1 MPNTNS
7 KPLYVVAGVGD
18 LAVSKLRDL
27 QIPEKVR
34 SGELRTK
41 VVNVTQTALVRATSV
56 YENLAERGEKAVAD
70 ARSRRGD
77 GKSTSNSSLAVV
89 EPPAVEPASKV
100 APARKAS
107 TTSSS
112 TTSTSSTTPPRKTTA
127 KDV

>member
-41 VVNVTQTALVRATSV
+41 VVDATQTALVRATSA
-56 YENLAERGEKAVAD
+56 YEKLAERGEKAVSD
-70 ARSRRGD
+70 ARTRRG
-77 GKSTSNSSLAVV
+77 KPTSSSSLAVV
-89 EPPAVEPASKV
+89 EPPAVEPAAKV
-100 APARKAS
+100 APARKA
-107 TTSSS
+107 
-112 TTSTSSTTPPRKTTA
+112 TPPRKTTT
-127 KDV
+127 KNT

>member
-41 VVNVTQTALVRATSV
+41 VVNATQTALVRAGSV
-56 YENLAERGEKAVAD
+56 YENLAERGEKAVSD
-70 ARSRRGD
+70 ARSRRGRT
-77 GKSTSNSSLAVV
+77 GSNPLAVV
-89 EPPAVEPASKV
+89 EPPAAESPRKV
-100 APARKAS
+100 APARKS
-107 TTSSS
+107 TTG
-112 TTSTSSTTPPRKTTA
+112 TAPRKTTA
-127 KDV
+127 KNS

>member
-18 LAVSKLRDL
+18 LAVTKLRDL

-41 VVNVTQTALVRATSV
+41 VVNATQTALVRATSV
-56 YENLAERGEKAVAD
+56 YENLAERGEKAVSD

-77 GKSTSNSSLAVV
+77 KPTSSSSLAVV
-89 EPPAVEPASKV
+89 EPPAVEPAAKV

-107 TTSSS
+107 TT
-112 TTSTSSTTPPRKTTA
+112 PRKSTA
-127 KDV
+127 KNV

>member
-41 VVNVTQTALVRATSV
+41 VVNATQTALVRAGSV
-56 YENLAERGEKAVAD
+56 YENLAERGEKAVSD
-70 ARSRRGD
+70 ARSRRG
-77 GKSTSNSSLAVV
+77 GKAGSNSSLAVV
-89 EPPAVEPASKV
+89 EPPAAEAPRKV
-100 APARKAS
+100 APARKS
-107 TTSSS
+107 TTG
-112 TTSTSSTTPPRKTTA
+112 TTPRKTTA
-127 KDV
+127 KNS

>member
-41 VVNVTQTALVRATSV
+41 VVNATQTALVRATSV
-56 YENLAERGEKAVAD
+56 YENLAERGEKAVSD

-77 GKSTSNSSLAVV
+77 KPTSSSSLAVV
-89 EPPAVEPASKV
+89 EPPAVEPAAKV
-100 APARKAS
+100 APARKA
-107 TTSSS
+107 
-112 TTSTSSTTPPRKTTA
+112 TPPRKTTT
-127 KDV
+127 KNT

>member
-41 VVNVTQTALVRATSV
+41 VVNATQTALVRAGSV
-56 YENLAERGEKAVAD
+56 YENLAERGEKAVTD
-70 ARSRRGD
+70 ARSRRGRT
-77 GKSTSNSSLAVV
+77 GSNSPLAVV
-89 EPPAVEPASKV
+89 EPPAAESPRKV
-100 APARKAS
+100 APARKS
-107 TTSSS
+107 TTG
-112 TTSTSSTTPPRKTTA
+112 TTPRKTTA
-127 KDV
+127 KNS